1 MDSIQ
6 EELIVAV
13 LVLTAA
19 VLISNGIC
27 IGTIF
32 HAWSDFFCSALT
44 NTSMLW
50 YRYEVF
56 GLKCIQR
63 LFLFQSKEVKFKK
76 NYLYFM

>member
-1 MDSIQ
+1 M
-6 EELIVAV
+6 

-32 HAWSDFFCSALT
+32 HAWSDLFCSALT
-44 NTSMLW
+44 NTPMLW
-50 YRYEVF
+50 YKYEVF

-63 LFLFQSKEVKFKK
+63 LFLFQSKEVKLKK
-76 NYLYFM
+76 NVYIFM